1 MIKVTPDPPETE
13 NVSPYKS
20 FDSKKL
26 HDSAHRALDHYLNP
40 PSSTRPRSSENRPLQ
55 IFTVAADINTQA
67 LLAYTYETFSSA
79 TTLTLDLSDDLEGKD
94 RNLALA
100 IHQMLELGLLLIE
113 KALDNEN
120 PVKPLG
126 A

>member
-1 MIKVTPDPPETE
+1 M
-13 NVSPYKS
+13 
-20 FDSKKL
+20 
-26 HDSAHRALDHYLNP
+26 NP
-40 PSSTRPRSSENRPLQ
+40 PSSAKPRGSDDRPLQ
-55 IFTVAADINTQA
+55 IFTVAPDINTQA
-67 LLAYTYETFSSA
+67 LLAYTYETFCSA

-120 PVKPLG
+120 PVKPVG
-126 A
+126 T